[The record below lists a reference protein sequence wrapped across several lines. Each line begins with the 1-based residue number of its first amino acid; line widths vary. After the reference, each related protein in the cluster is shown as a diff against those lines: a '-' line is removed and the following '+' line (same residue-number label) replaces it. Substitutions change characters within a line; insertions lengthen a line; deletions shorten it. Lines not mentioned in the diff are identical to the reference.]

1 MVGLGRIAQLRTFV
15 MLHLV
20 GPWEPVLIC
29 RIPTPVTV
37 IHNGLEN
44 VVKRMPVK
52 IIHAFT
58 DIVMHL

>member
-1 MVGLGRIAQLRTFV
+1 

-37 IHNGLEN
+37 TPSGLEN
-44 VVKRMPVK
+44 IVKRMPVK